1 MLKIGWHDVIV
12 TIASSVATESRLCSV
27 SGRFRGI
34 FRLAES
40 HYRHDSAD
48 LPQRPSGVITDARV
62 SEHLALLWKS
72 TIRIPLA
79 ARRSRC
85 GVAND
90 AVALTFEAGPING
103 MNLDGNAGDNLLVV
117 SGANVDLTSSGD
129 LVAVN
134 FQSIDASAATAT
146 QIVLDAP
153 SDSVMS
159 PATKMVR
166 VTGGEGDVVVLTDA
180 ENWLMESPVIDDGQF
195 YRVAVNQVTSEQL
208 QLNDSSSAW
217 QNLIEITDVDASGNT
232 TVLDALLVI
241 IEAESRMYSD
251 PISSALNDPLS
262 VGAWPG
268 RYFDVSRD
276 GRVTALDALRVLD
289 LLVIIGSGEG
299 EAALPSA
306 DVSGV
311 VHGSAGHSW
320 PVVHQKNSGSMLMP
334 ENKISAVQDFCL
346 RLDWQLGGARNG
358 SNELLVTRD
367 VANAKSGGFSSES
380 QLWADSVD
388 QLLAEEIGF
397 SEQL

>member
-1 MLKIGWHDVIV
+1 VI
-12 TIASSVATESRLCSV
+12 A
-27 SGRFRGI
+27 
-34 FRLAES
+34 
-40 HYRHDSAD
+40 
-48 LPQRPSGVITDARV
+48 
-62 SEHLALLWKS
+62 
-72 TIRIPLA
+72 
-79 ARRSRC
+79 
-85 GVAND
+85 
-90 AVALTFEAGPING
+90 
-103 MNLDGNAGDNLLVV
+103 
-117 SGANVDLTSSGD
+117 
-129 LVAVN
+129 
-134 FQSIDASAATAT
+134 
-146 QIVLDAP
+146 
-153 SDSVMS
+153 
-159 PATKMVR
+159 
-166 VTGGEGDVVVLTDA
+166 
-180 ENWLMESPVIDDGQF
+180 DGQF

-276 GRVTALDALRVLD
+276 GRVTALDALRVLN
-289 LLVIIGSGEG
+289 LLAIIGSGEG

-320 PVVHQKNSGSMLMP
+320 PAVHQKNSGSMLMP

-346 RLDWQLGGARNG
+346 RLDWQLGGAING